1 MWMRRRGHK
10 RGWSWV
16 RGAYVGA
23 LTAAAGLLFLTPL
36 GGDLE
41 EVYGAGALL
50 QLRGPAPPPPDVVI
64 VAIDRASA
72 ESLGLPPP
80 PRPWP
85 RAFHAKLVDALAA
98 RGAKAIVFD
107 LLFAEDRSED
117 DKDGLAEAIR
127 AAGNVVL
134 LQGLERRSVSAP
146 NSVNGQQPGQI
157 LDVTVDPIAACRDA
171 AIGIAPFPLPRDS
184 ARVTRFWTFRSGTDL
199 PTLPSVALQLAARDI
214 SKDWAGMLATGNDP
228 LADPQA

>member
-1 MWMRRRGHK
+1 MWTRKRRVS

-23 LTAAAGLLFLTPL
+23 LTAAAGLAFLTPL

-41 EVYGAGALL
+41 EVYGLGALL
-50 QLRGPAPPPPDVVI
+50 QLRGPAAPPPDVVV

-80 PRPWP
+80 PRLWP
-85 RAFHAKLVDALAA
+85 RAVHAKLVDSLAS

-117 DKDGLAEAIR
+117 DKDGLAEAMR

-134 LQGLERRSVSAP
+134 LQGLERRSVSAA
-146 NSVNGQQPGQI
+146 NSVKGQKPGQNI
-157 LDVTVDPIAACRDA
+157 LDVTVDPIAAFRDA
-171 AIGIAPFPLPRDS
+171 AVGIAPFPLPRDS
-184 ARVTRFWTFRSGTDL
+184 ARVTRFWTFPQRHRFAD
-199 PTLPSVALQLAARDI
+199 
-214 SKDWAGMLATGNDP
+214 ATGRGAPARSAGHLEGLGRHACDGK
-228 LADPQA
+228 